1 MFATSSKLKDSLL
14 EVCGAKEALED
25 GLTDPCKLSH
35 HIFMQSSTESLGVK
49 RRPSKVNRLKIIPD
63 KDPLAKLDDLDF
75 EEVKILELSLSPK
88 RRRKR
93 RDPSKKAKHAIT
105 SPNPN
110 VSTSLYQS

>member
-1 MFATSSKLKDSLL
+1 
-14 EVCGAKEALED
+14 
-25 GLTDPCKLSH
+25 
-35 HIFMQSSTESLGVK
+35 
-49 RRPSKVNRLKIIPD
+49 LKIIPD

-75 EEVKILELSLSPK
+75 EEVKILELSISPK

-110 VSTSLYQS
+110 VPTSLYQS